1 MKYTLNEYQAD
12 TLRTAQTPEDKNLAL
27 AILGLGCAGEAG
39 EVADYLK
46 KVVGHGHELNVETV
60 KKELGDVMWYVSV
73 LADEV
78 GLTLEDIAQAN
89 IDKLRKRYPDGFSSE
104 RSINRKEDEE

>member
-1 MKYTLNEYQAD
+1 MKQYTLDEYQAD
-12 TLRTAQTPEDKNLAL
+12 TLRTAQTPEDKKLTL

-46 KVVGHGHELNVETV
+46 KVVGHGHELDVELV

-78 GLTLEDIAQAN
+78 GLTLGDVAKAN
-89 IDKLRKRYPDGFSSE
+89 IDKLKKRYPDGFSSE
-104 RSINRKEDEE
+104 RSINRDENE